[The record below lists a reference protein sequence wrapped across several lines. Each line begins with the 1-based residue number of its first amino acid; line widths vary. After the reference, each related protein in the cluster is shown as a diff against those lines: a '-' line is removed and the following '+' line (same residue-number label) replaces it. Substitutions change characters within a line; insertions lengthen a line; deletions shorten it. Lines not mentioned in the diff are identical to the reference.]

1 MHRLLRFLA
10 VAAALALLLGA
21 AVVFALHQ
29 WTGSDGFRQRV
40 EREASAAL
48 GVPVKLSRV
57 DVDVWPL
64 PAVVLEGL
72 DIQAKPALTLARV
85 EARPAWA
92 ALLAG
97 RLQVATLVV
106 REAVLPQA
114 TLVLLAARLQAPDK
128 TAAARAPANAGDEG
142 LDLGWLPRR
151 MVLDDVTWVGEQGR
165 RTTVSAQ
172 SDLDEDGWPAS
183 AQVQITGGALS
194 GATARLQRDADGQ
207 TAWTLRVDVGGG
219 TVQGPLKVA
228 LPAAGDPKA
237 RHIVFEGELQTRG
250 VEVAALTA
258 PSRPLTGELD
268 AQTTLSAR
276 IDPKAGASA
285 ITEALRT
292 QTRFTVNGAVLQ
304 GLDLAA
310 AVLSVGLQRG
320 GITELD
326 TLAGQVATRGQTIV
340 LTNLVASSGVLAA
353 TGEVTVN
360 PERSLSGRVR
370 VDMTRGAGGQVVGVP
385 LAVGGTLDEPS
396 VTLTRAALL
405 GAAIGTVIAPGVGT
419 GAGANLGDRLGEG
432 LKDLFGK

>member
-1 MHRLLRFLA
+1 MRRLLRLL
-10 VAAALALLLGA
+10 ALATALFLLLGVG
-21 AVVFALHQ
+21 VVIALHQ

-48 GVPVKLSRV
+48 GVPVKLSQV
-57 DVDVWPL
+57 DVDIWPL

-72 DIQAKPALTLARV
+72 DIQAKPALTLERI
-85 EARPAWA
+85 EARPAWG

-97 RLQVATLVV
+97 RLQVHTLVV

-114 TLVLLAARLQAPDK
+114 TLVLLAARLQTPDK
-128 TAAARAPANAGDEG
+128 GPAAAPADGDEEG

-151 MVLDDVTWVGEQGR
+151 MVLDGVTWVGEQGG

-183 AQVQITGGALS
+183 AQVEITDGALA
-194 GATARLQRDADGQ
+194 GTTARLQRDAPGQ

-219 TVQGPLKVA
+219 TVQGPLKVT
-228 LPAAGDPKA
+228 LPVAGDPKA

-258 PSRPLTGELD
+258 PSRPLTGELE

-276 IDPKAGASA
+276 IDPKAGTAA
-285 ITEALRT
+285 IADALRT

-326 TLAGQVATRGQTIV
+326 TLAGQVATRGQTIT

-353 TGEVTVN
+353 TGEVTVA
-360 PERSLSGRVR
+360 PSRALSGRVR

-419 GAGANLGDRLGEG
+419 GAGANLGDRIGEG